1 MTIRCVNT
9 HMKTKLLL
17 IAGIVLLSACS
28 STPQWTYPIT
38 TINGATPPGKL
49 QPLAN
54 TSTML
59 DTKQSDGLRLL
70 VTKGTRL
77 AGTRVAIHVH
87 EYGGHTCVLSGEIT
101 DFVEG
106 KANGR
111 YPAGTCY
118 YMPAYTPM
126 SAANLGKEDA
136 VLIDTF
142 VLPFGAPAITIME
155 PGYKAE

>member
-1 MTIRCVNT
+1 
-9 HMKTKLLL
+9 MKKLILL
-17 IAGIVLLSACS
+17 ASVLMLSSACNS
-28 STPQWTYPIT
+28 ASQWTYPIT

-118 YMPAYTPM
+118 YMPANTPM

-155 PGYKAE
+155 PGYNAE

>member
-1 MTIRCVNT
+1 
-9 HMKTKLLL
+9 MKKLILL
-17 IAGIVLLSACS
+17 ASALTLLSACS

-59 DTKQSDGLRLL
+59 DTKQSNGLRLL

-106 KANGR
+106 KANER

-118 YMPAYTPM
+118 YMPAHTPM

-142 VLPFGAPAITIME
+142 VLPFGAPPITIME
-155 PGYKAE
+155 PGYNVK

>member
-1 MTIRCVNT
+1 
-9 HMKTKLLL
+9 MKTKLLL
-17 IAGIVLLSACS
+17 IASIVLLSACAS
-28 STPQWTYPIT
+28 IPQWTYPIT
-38 TINGATPPGKL
+38 TINGTVPEGKL

-118 YMPAYTPM
+118 YMPANTPM
-126 SAANLGKEDA
+126 SAANLGKEDS

-142 VLPFGAPAITIME
+142 VLPFGAPPITIME
-155 PGYKAE
+155 PGYKSE

>member
-1 MTIRCVNT
+1 
-9 HMKTKLLL
+9 MKTKLLL
-17 IAGIVLLSACS
+17 IASIVLSSACT

-38 TINGATPPGKL
+38 TINSATPPGKL

-118 YMPAYTPM
+118 YMPANTPM

-142 VLPFGAPAITIME
+142 VLPVGAPPITIME

>member
-1 MTIRCVNT
+1 
-9 HMKTKLLL
+9 MKKLILL
-17 IAGIVLLSACS
+17 ASVLMLSSACT

-38 TINGATPPGKL
+38 IINGATPPGKL

-118 YMPAYTPM
+118 YMPANTPM

-142 VLPFGAPAITIME
+142 VLPFGAPPITIME
-155 PGYKAE
+155 PGYNAE

>member
-1 MTIRCVNT
+1 
-9 HMKTKLLL
+9 MKTKLLL
-17 IAGIVLLSACS
+17 IASIVLSSACT

-118 YMPAYTPM
+118 YMPANTPM

-142 VLPFGAPAITIME
+142 VLPFGAPPITIME
-155 PGYKAE
+155 PGYNAE

>member
-1 MTIRCVNT
+1 
-9 HMKTKLLL
+9 MKKLILL
-17 IAGIVLLSACS
+17 ASVLMLSSACNS
-28 STPQWTYPIT
+28 ASQWTYPIT

-118 YMPAYTPM
+118 YMPANTPM

-142 VLPFGAPAITIME
+142 VLPFGAPPITIME

>member
-1 MTIRCVNT
+1 
-9 HMKTKLLL
+9 MKTKLLL
-17 IAGIVLLSACS
+17 IASIVLLLSSACA

-118 YMPAYTPM
+118 YMPANTPM

>member
-1 MTIRCVNT
+1 
-9 HMKTKLLL
+9 MKTKLLL
-17 IAGIVLLSACS
+17 IAGIVLLSACT
-28 STPQWTYPIT
+28 STPHWKYPIT

-49 QPLAN
+49 QTLVN

-106 KANGR
+106 KASGH

-126 SAANLGKEDA
+126 SASNLGKEDA

-142 VLPFGAPAITIME
+142 VLPFGAPPITIME
-155 PGYKAE
+155 PGYNVK

>member
-1 MTIRCVNT
+1 
-9 HMKTKLLL
+9 MKTKLLL
-17 IAGIVLLSACS
+17 IADIVLLSACAG
-28 STPQWTYPIT
+28 TPQWTYPIT

-118 YMPAYTPM
+118 YMPANTPM

-142 VLPFGAPAITIME
+142 VLPFGAPPITIME
-155 PGYKAE
+155 PGYNAE